1 MDENMVKYWRRFD
14 DLEQQIL
21 CHMLRQW
28 GITPGCQQA
37 TKASLHLLSVKS
49 VTDTLWRI
57 GYESPRCDQRYKR
70 KAKEYLVKLQD
81 AYNHNASA
89 TETFI
94 IHLNSVKVHRVFGA
108 HPERGKP
115 LSILPKVKVTVGKK

>member
-49 VTDTLWRI
+49 VCDTLWRI

-70 KAKEYLVKLQD
+70 KAKEYLVKLQEICD
-81 AYNHNASA
+81 RTLS
-89 TETFI
+89 TFTDTYTMI
-94 IHLNSVKVHRVFGA
+94 LDPVKVHRVFGA

-115 LSILPKVKVTVGKK
+115 LSILPKVKV